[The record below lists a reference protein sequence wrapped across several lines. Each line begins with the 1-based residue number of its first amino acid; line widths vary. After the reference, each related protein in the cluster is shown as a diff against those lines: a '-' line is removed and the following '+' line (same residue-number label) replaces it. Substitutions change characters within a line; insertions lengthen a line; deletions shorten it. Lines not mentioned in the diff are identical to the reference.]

1 MENATKALII
11 AGAVI
16 ITILVI
22 SLGVMVFNNY
32 SASVSENSSLDEQ
45 EITEF
50 NNQFTEYLGETV
62 PGSQVNALIQLVRSV
77 NQKAITEDTSKIVQ
91 ITFPATKSDATA
103 NVTLSVST
111 GTDGNKT
118 VIFDPSDY
126 GTSVETAGKYY
137 TVTASGYTNGLI
149 SEITVTS
156 NS

>member
-22 SLGVMVFNNY
+22 SLGVMVFKNY
-32 SASVSENSSLDEQ
+32 RDSVLDNSSLDEE

-50 NNQFTEYLGETV
+50 NSQFTEYLGNTV
-62 PGSQVNALIQLVRSV
+62 PGSQVNALIQTVRSV
-77 NQKAITEDTSKIVQ
+77 NQKAITDDTSKIVQ
-91 ITFPATKSDATA
+91 ITFPATKSDVTE

-111 GTDGNKT
+111 DSNGNKT
-118 VIFDPSDY
+118 VVFDPSTY
-126 GTSVETAGKYY
+126 GTGVETAGKYY

-156 NS
+156 N